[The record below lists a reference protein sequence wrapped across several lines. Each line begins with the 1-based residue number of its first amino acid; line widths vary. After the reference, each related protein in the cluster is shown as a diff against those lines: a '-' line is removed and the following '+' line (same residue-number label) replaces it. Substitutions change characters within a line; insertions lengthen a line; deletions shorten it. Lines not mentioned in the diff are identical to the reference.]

1 MPYNICICIPTY
13 KRPEILRQLLQSIQQ
28 CSMDRDL
35 IDNITII
42 IVDNDANKTAET
54 VSSKINDQLTG
65 PFELHYFSYP
75 VKGLANVRNELVK
88 KAFLFQPDFFV
99 FIDDDEYVSEQ
110 WLNELLNAVIKNN
123 TDAARGPVLAS
134 VPVGISKSVLHLL
147 QREKHYDNEPLSTWT
162 TGNLIIRRSSLE
174 KYGVWFDTHFNKT
187 GSEDT
192 YFGMQMAK
200 KGATIV
206 WAANA
211 ITYEV
216 IPQNRTNIKWF
227 IKRKYRGAST
237 FMYMLILDR
246 DYMKVVKKVAVSFVY
261 ILAALPSLLL
271 LASSSENKY
280 WGLLKLSEG
289 VGGFTGLFRLRY
301 GEYK

>member
-13 KRPEILRQLLQSIQQ
+13 KRPDILSQLLRSVQQ
-28 CSMDRDL
+28 CSINRTL
-35 IDNITII
+35 IDIITII

-54 VSSKINDQLTG
+54 ISSKIKDQLTR
-65 PFELHYFSYP
+65 PFELHYFNYS
-75 VKGLANVRNELVK
+75 VKGLANVRNELIK
-88 KAFLFQPDFFV
+88 KAFLFQPDFLA

-110 WLNELLNAVIKNN
+110 WLNELLTAVIQNN

-134 VPVGISKSVLHLL
+134 IPVGISKSKRHLL
-147 QREKHYDNEPLSTWT
+147 QREKHNNNEIISTWT
-162 TGNLIIRRSSLE
+162 TGNLMIRRSSLE
-174 KYGVWFDTHFNKT
+174 KYGVWFDSHFNKT

-192 YFGMQMAK
+192 YFGMQMAR
-200 KGATIV
+200 KGASIV

-216 IPQNRTNIKWF
+216 IPENRTNIKWF

-237 FMYMLILDR
+237 FMYMLMLDR
-246 DYMKVVKKVAVSFVY
+246 EYLKVTKKIAVSLIYV
-261 ILAALPSLLL
+261 LAALPSLLL
-271 LASSSENKY
+271 LVSSSEKKY
-280 WGLLKLSEG
+280 WGVLKLSEG